1 MTDQSRKVFK
11 KNPEIL
17 NDILLYQ
24 KNPYF
29 VSDKKILFNLWQMH
43 LREDTGTA
51 QDGEQVGH
59 EKYLLV

>member
-24 KNPYF
+24 K
-29 VSDKKILFNLWQMH
+29 
-43 LREDTGTA
+43 DTGTA
-51 QDGEQVGH
+51 QEGEQVGH